1 MKTQRYRFEMQ
12 VERASL
18 ESQEWLKRE
27 FKTIL
32 ESDKEFTRKAD
43 YIGFSILGI
52 DKKIDVI
59 DEEIKELQELKKN
72 LKAAK
77 EIAVTIGAETF
88 KEYGI
93 DKIEGMGISS
103 ITLTNEQIKTKTK
116 LTILNEKELINLGY
130 YKVVADEEAII
141 KAFSKADEREE
152 LQKFCNVNLV
162 REKIP
167 SKLKINKRRSV
178 NNYDLEKIEE
188 VA

>member
-1 MKTQRYRFEMQ
+1 MRTQRYRFEMQ
-12 VERASL
+12 VERAAN
-18 ESQEWLKRE
+18 ESSDWLKRE

-77 EIAVTIGAETF
+77 EVAIITGAEIF
-88 KEYGI
+88 REYGI
-93 DKIEGMGISS
+93 NKIEGMGISS
-103 ITLTNEQIKTKTK
+103 ISLTKEQIKTKTK

-130 YKVVADEEAII
+130 YKVIADEDAII
-141 KAFSKADEREE
+141 SAFSKADERVE
-152 LQKFCNVNLV
+152 LEKFCNVDILK
-162 REKIP
+162 ESIP
-167 SKLKINKRRSV
+167 AKLKINKRRNANQS
-178 NNYDLEKIEE
+178 LFEKIEE